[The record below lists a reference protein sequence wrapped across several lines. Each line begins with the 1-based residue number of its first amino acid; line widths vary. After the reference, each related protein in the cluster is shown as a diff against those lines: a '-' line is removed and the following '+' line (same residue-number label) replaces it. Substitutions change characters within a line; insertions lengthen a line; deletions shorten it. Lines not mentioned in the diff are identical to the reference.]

1 MNPAHRDGWP
11 PREDHASLHRTFPGN
26 PPPAHP
32 GAAPSPRTG
41 ALPPPS
47 GTADSESL
55 TYHLLTTKSGPFAPF
70 QQAPHNILNPPS
82 PRHQAQAA
90 FPLGRDMPD
99 HRDNIHIK
107 EEQDA
112 VRRDQQRERQHMEQL
127 PPHQAQRGPIHLH
140 QPVAVPPNAV
150 HGPNG
155 LLANAAGGHGQ
166 VPNA

>member
-55 TYHLLTTKSGPFAPF
+55 TYHLLTTKSG
-70 QQAPHNILNPPS
+70 
-82 PRHQAQAA
+82 
-90 FPLGRDMPD
+90 
-99 HRDNIHIK
+99 
-107 EEQDA
+107 
-112 VRRDQQRERQHMEQL
+112 
-127 PPHQAQRGPIHLH
+127 
-140 QPVAVPPNAV
+140 
-150 HGPNG
+150 
-155 LLANAAGGHGQ
+155 
-166 VPNA
+166 